1 MSLYDVWRASATCT
15 GFATAAAATTATAI
29 TPATANATAATAAT
43 AAAAAIAIIPAT
55 ATANATSATTATAVP
70 PPPSL
75 PRPTPRSTFPPMST
89 VELTRMKIQ
98 RMLTG
103 PMGLRVVLEGDAV
116 QIRFNDASTHLR
128 IRVLPWGTN
137 EEGEP
142 SAAVLITAPILYDVP
157 VSPGLFEWVAR
168 EGGSRWFGHVEVH
181 GEEGSETVQLVFSHT
196 LLGDYLDQ
204 PELEAAMWG
213 ILQVADG
220 WDDELQERFRGRRWI
235 DV

>member
-43 AAAAAIAIIPAT
+43 TATAAIAIIP
-55 ATANATSATTATAVP
+55 ATANATSATTATTVP

-103 PMGLRVVLEGDAV
+103 PMGLRVVLEGDAIE
-116 QIRFNDASTHLR
+116 IRFSDSSTRLR
-128 IRVLPWGTN
+128 IQVLPWGQD
-137 EEGEP
+137 EEGETR
-142 SAAVLITAPILYDVP
+142 AAVLVTAPILYEVP
-157 VSPGLFEWVAR
+157 VSPELFEWIAR
-168 EGGSRWFGHVEVH
+168 EGGARWFGHVEAQ
-181 GEEGSETVQLVFSHT
+181 GEEGSETVHLVFSHT

-204 PELEAAMWG
+204 AELETAMWG

-220 WDDELQERFRGRRWI
+220 WDDELQERFGGRRWA